1 MQVLEKDDDSQVIP
15 TQTNTG
21 QWAMAC
27 MYLPRTYKHVSYQA
41 LQHQWIANAFLACS
55 WVDQSWSQTLP
66 GIGYLLAGFYILP
79 SNLGLYKYLEYL
91 DKLPARISKLKPNE
105 KGYMHRSTLG
115 SAGIRS
121 TDTSTG
127 WWDPPGHA
135 TMAGYCTI
143 LSEAWLVGR
152 GSEHMAAHGL
162 TFITTSMLLAPTT
175 NG

>member
-41 LQHQWIANAFLACS
+41 FQHQWIANAFLACS

-105 KGYMHRSTLG
+105 KGYMHRSTLR

-121 TDTSTG
+121 TDSRYKHWVMGSSWTRHHGRILHYLIGS
-127 WWDPPGHA
+127 
-135 TMAGYCTI
+135 MACGP
-143 LSEAWLVGR
+143 WQR
-152 GSEHMAAHGL
+152 AHGP
-162 TFITTSMLLAPTT
+162 TFVTTSMLLAPTK